1 MCADGRR
8 DDRQAAR
15 HVCHRASQLSGLVR
29 SENAANLPVKAAH
42 ENDTTTKLGGEVMLD
57 CLKFSL

>member
-1 MCADGRR
+1 MDGRT
-8 DDRQAAR
+8 AAR
-15 HVCHRASQLSGLVR
+15 HVSHRASQLSGLVR

-42 ENDTTTKLGGEVMLD
+42 ENDTTTTTKLGGEEVMLD